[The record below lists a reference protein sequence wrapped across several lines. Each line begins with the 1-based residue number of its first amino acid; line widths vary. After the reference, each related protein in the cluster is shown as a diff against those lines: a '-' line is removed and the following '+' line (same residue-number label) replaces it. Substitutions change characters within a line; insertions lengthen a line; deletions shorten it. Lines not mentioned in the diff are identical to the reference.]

1 MRGYLFSYIL
11 ASIMLMIR
19 LRRVGRKN
27 DPNFQVVLVDK
38 RRAPKSGA
46 FLELLG
52 SYDPHKK
59 TLNLKKDRITHW
71 IGKGAQPS
79 DTVHNMLLKQKLI
92 SGSAINVVPAPK
104 KAEEA
109 PKVEAAASA

>member
-1 MRGYLFSYIL
+1 
-11 ASIMLMIR
+11 MLMIR

-27 DPNFQVVLVDK
+27 DPNFQIVLVDK

-59 TLNLKKDRITHW
+59 TLSIKKDRITQL
-71 IGKGAQPS
+71 IGTGARPS
-79 DTVHNMLLKQKLI
+79 DTVHNMLVKQGVI
-92 SGSAINVVPAPK
+92 SGSKVNVVPPPK

-109 PKVEAAASA
+109 SKAEVAVAA